1 VKAQVTEH
9 NALQKAK
16 YEGVAAIMVKQSQ
29 MEQKIADQN
38 ILLLNVLAEVR
49 LFCF

>member
-1 VKAQVTEH
+1 
-9 NALQKAK
+9 
-16 YEGVAAIMVKQSQ
+16 VKQSQ

-49 LFCF
+49 LFCFWMIDF